1 MQRTD
6 GARPGWR
13 RGGIAGVVLAGVLL
27 RPMDLG
33 AAQPLALEDV
43 IARVSAYVWTFVE
56 EFSTVVTEE
65 DYRQSNFS
73 RSRTDPVRV
82 QLRSEFLL
90 VRIAGADAWTGFRD
104 IFEVNGRRV
113 RDRQDR
119 LAALF
124 IENTSTAVEQ
134 ARRIVAESTRYNL
147 GSTHRTFNI
156 PTYALSFLLP
166 ANVTRFEFEKDGEG
180 CGDLPSAWRIRYEEV
195 EHPTLTRGFQN
206 ISLPS
211 QGRFCVDPDSGT
223 VLETE
228 IRLSHPS
235 VGRDVR
241 ATDASA
247 EVRFALD
254 ANVNLWVPV
263 EMRESYTERRGGRT
277 SSTARYANYRKF
289 SIAVSENTD
298 PGPD

>member
-1 MQRTD
+1 M
-6 GARPGWR
+6 
-13 RGGIAGVVLAGVLL
+13 
-27 RPMDLG
+27 
-33 AAQPLALEDV
+33 
-43 IARVSAYVWTFVE
+43 
-56 EFSTVVTEE
+56 
-65 DYRQSNFS
+65 
-73 RSRTDPVRV
+73 
-82 QLRSEFLL
+82 
-90 VRIAGADAWTGFRD
+90 
-104 IFEVNGRRV
+104 
-113 RDRQDR
+113 
-119 LAALF
+119 
-124 IENTSTAVEQ
+124 
-134 ARRIVAESTRYNL
+134 AESARYNL

-166 ANVTRFEFEKDGEG
+166 TNATRFQFEKDGEG

-211 QGRFCVDPDSGT
+211 QGRFCVDAETGT

-241 ATDASA
+241 ATDATA

-254 ANVNLWVPV
+254 PNVNLWVPV
-263 EMRESYTERRGGRT
+263 EMRESYAERGGGRT
-277 SSTARYANYRKF
+277 SSTARYGNFRKF

-298 PGPD
+298 PDPE

>member
-27 RPMDLG
+27 RPMALG

-43 IARVSAYVWTFVE
+43 IARASAYVWTFVE

-90 VRIAGADAWTGFRD
+90 VRIADADAWTGFRD
-104 IFEVNGRRV
+104 VFEVNGQRV

-134 ARRIVAESTRYNL
+134 ARRIVAESARYNL

-166 ANVTRFEFEKDGEG
+166 TNATRFQFEKDGKG

-211 QGRFCVDPDSGT
+211 QGRFCVDAETGT

-241 ATDASA
+241 ATDATA

-254 ANVNLWVPV
+254 PNVNLWVPV
-263 EMRESYTERRGGRT
+263 EMRESYAERGGGRT
-277 SSTARYANYRKF
+277 SSTARYGNFRKF

-298 PGPD
+298 PDPE